1 MDQSNY
7 FIVLT
12 GGPGV
17 GKTTLIN
24 KIQKQ
29 GYRTVPEDA
38 RRIIKEQLD
47 SNGDGLP
54 WKNRQ
59 YYATL
64 MLAASTN
71 SFLHEI
77 KKSATDPGYVF
88 FDRGIPDTLAYIEME
103 NLTVAA
109 PLLEEARTYRYHKKI
124 FILPPWQEI
133 YETDHERK
141 QTWEEAEAAF
151 KQMKSVYKRLGYE
164 VTEVPKTTVEQRYQF
179 ICKSLGLVG
188 H

>member
-1 MDQSNY
+1 MDQTTY
-7 FIVLT
+7 FIILT

-17 GKTTLIN
+17 GKTTLL
-24 KIQKQ
+24 KKLQQQ
-29 GYRTVPEDA
+29 GYRTVLEDA
-38 RRIIKEQLD
+38 RRIIKEQLEC
-47 SNGDGLP
+47 NGDGLP

-103 NLTVAA
+103 NLIVEES
-109 PLLEEARTYRYHKKI
+109 LLTEAKAHRYHKKV
-124 FILPPWQEI
+124 FILPPWHDI

-141 QTWEEAEAAF
+141 QTWEEAEATF
-151 KQMKSVYKRLGYE
+151 HWMKDVYQRLDYE
-164 VTEVPKTTVEQRYQF
+164 VIKVPKTTVEGRYQF
-179 ICKSLGLVG
+179 ILEALGLAS